1 MAMKFYIVRR
11 LSDGLIT
18 IWVVT
23 LVVFALLRLTGNP
36 VDFLAPPDMPW
47 ADRAYLREAYG
58 LDKPLWQQ
66 YVLFNKNI
74 FIGDFGKSLRGTQG
88 PALDV
93 LLERVPATLQ
103 LTAAAMLFAIIV
115 GVLAGVVS
123 AARPNSFYDRI
134 GKIMAIAGQSMPV
147 FWVGL
152 LLILVFTVWLEW
164 LPSAGGMDRLGFQGL
179 LMPAVS
185 LGWLLVASHMRVV
198 RSSVL
203 DVLDADYIKM
213 ARVKGLPEQLV
224 LWKHALKNAA
234 IPVFTLFAVNFA
246 HLVSGAVI
254 TETIFAWPGIGRL
267 LVESIMARDFAVVQA
282 VVFFAAAVIVVVNLA
297 VDLLYAVVDPRIR
310 VAA

>member
-1 MAMKFYIVRR
+1 MKLYIVRR

-47 ADRAYLREAYG
+47 ADRAYLRAAYG

-66 YVLFNKNI
+66 YILFNKNI
-74 FIGDFGKSLRGTQG
+74 VIGDFGKSLRGTQS

-93 LLERVPATLQ
+93 LLERVPATIQ
-103 LTAAAMLFAIIV
+103 LTVAAMLFAIV
-115 GVLAGVVS
+115 AGVLAGVVS
-123 AARPNSFYDRI
+123 AARPNSLCDRV
-134 GKIMAIAGQSMPV
+134 GKVVAIAGQSMPV

-152 LLILVFTVWLEW
+152 VLILLFTVYLEW
-164 LPSAGGMDRLGFQGL
+164 LPSAGGMDRLGWQGL
-179 LMPAVS
+179 IMPATS

-203 DVLDADYIKM
+203 DVLDAEYIKM
-213 ARVKGLPEQLV
+213 ARMKGLPERLI

-267 LVESIMARDFAVVQA
+267 LVESILGRDFAVVQA
-282 VVFFAAAVIVVVNLA
+282 VVFFAAAIIVVVNLV
-297 VDLLYAVVDPRIR
+297 VDLIYAVLDPRIR
-310 VAA
+310 VAG

>member
-1 MAMKFYIVRR
+1 VKLYIAKRCCE
-11 LSDGLIT
+11 GLAT

-47 ADRAYLREAYG
+47 ADRAYLRAAYG
-58 LDKPLWQQ
+58 LDEPLWKQ
-66 YVLFNKNI
+66 YFLFNKSI
-74 FIGDFGKSLRGTQG
+74 FTGDFGKSLRGTQG
-88 PALDV
+88 AAFDV
-93 LLERVPATLQ
+93 LMERVPATLQ
-103 LTAAAMLFAIIV
+103 LTTAALLFSIV
-115 GVLAGVVS
+115 LGLAAGVVS
-123 AARPNSFYDRI
+123 AARPNSIYDRI

-152 LLILVFTVWLEW
+152 LLILVFTVYLEW
-164 LPSAGGMDRLGFQGL
+164 LPSAGGVDRLGLQGL
-179 LMPAVS
+179 IMPSVS

-203 DVLDADYIKM
+203 DVLDSEYIKM
-213 ARVKGLPEQLV
+213 AHAKGLPRYVV

-246 HLVSGAVI
+246 HLVSGAVV

-267 LVESIMARDFAVVQA
+267 LVESILARDYAVVQT
-282 VVFFAAAVIVVVNLA
+282 VVFFAAMVIVVVNLL
-297 VDLLYAVVDPRIR
+297 VDLIYAWLDPRIR
-310 VAA
+310 LAG

>member
-1 MAMKFYIVRR
+1 
-11 LSDGLIT
+11 
-18 IWVVT
+18 
-23 LVVFALLRLTGNP
+23 
-36 VDFLAPPDMPW
+36 
-47 ADRAYLREAYG
+47 
-58 LDKPLWQQ
+58 
-66 YVLFNKNI
+66 
-74 FIGDFGKSLRGTQG
+74 
-88 PALDV
+88 
-93 LLERVPATLQ
+93 
-103 LTAAAMLFAIIV
+103 
-115 GVLAGVVS
+115 
-123 AARPNSFYDRI
+123 
-134 GKIMAIAGQSMPV
+134 MAIAGQSMPV